1 MQEEQEMPE
10 KLSERDSTA
19 LHFVRV
25 IAIWSSV
32 AAHVSII
39 DNSTPLILFTTCM
52 WDLFSC
58 ISVPAFLIV
67 GGILYTRT
75 PGDSCFFWKRK
86 IKSVVI
92 PWLFCGTMIYVYR
105 ALHVGGS
112 FRELLFW
119 LLGHGTWLY
128 YVTIYLVILALFKP
142 IHKCVPLLWGCVA
155 ITTIQLIL
163 KTNGGGVPSPLG
175 DDYLNPLHWIG
186 FFALGILVRRQGMRL
201 RRGFFVLCAA
211 VFAVATVITF
221 RSGILY
227 YFHIYNTI
235 FTVSSF
241 FVLFAI
247 GRWIAG
253 TRLQRHIREIGMY
266 TYCIYLL
273 HMPIALPVLRR
284 IPSATFKA
292 IFGPVIATVLMVVL
306 IKIGIW
312 IANKLPFGDKLKMLV
327 GLR

>member
-1 MQEEQEMPE
+1 MPE

-32 AAHVSII
+32 TAHVSII
-39 DNSTPLILFTTCM
+39 DNSTPVIFFFTCM
-52 WDLFSC
+52 WELFSC
-58 ISVPAFLIV
+58 VGVPAFLIV
-67 GGILYTRT
+67 SGILYTRT
-75 PGDSCFFWKRK
+75 PGDSRSFWKK
-86 IKSVVI
+86 KVKSIII
-92 PWLFCGTMIYVYR
+92 PWLFCGTVVYVYR

-119 LLGHGTWLY
+119 LLGLSSWLY

-155 ITTIQLIL
+155 ITAVQLIL

-186 FFALGILVRRQGMRL
+186 FFALGILL
-201 RRGFFVLCAA
+201 RRRGLQLKKWFLALCAV
-211 VFAVATVITF
+211 VFLAAMLATF
-221 RSGILY
+221 HRKLMY